1 MVAGTKRLVT
11 VELEAL
17 TAAVEGVD
25 DIVMEDVTVETEEL
39 TMGGE
44 NVEVELT
51 VGGEDV
57 EDIVAEDVTGLD
69 IVAESTVGEVI
80 IAEVTEVESGARS
93 KSSSAWVD
101 TSLSESSE
109 SLPRELSE
117 WPSALSPVEHF
128 LSLTKLLDI
137 FLMLPLILALATTW
151 VSRNWSRL
159 VTTRPLRWK
168 LPLVLP
174 SWMHW
179 MAVDIWP
186 RIRIL

>member
-1 MVAGTKRLVT
+1 MVVGTKRLVT
-11 VELEAL
+11 VELEEL
-17 TAAVEGVD
+17 TTGVEGVD
-25 DIVMEDVTVETEEL
+25 DIVTEDVMVEIEEL
-39 TMGGE
+39 TVAGK
-44 NVEVELT
+44 
-51 VGGEDV
+51 DV
-57 EDIVAEDVTGLD
+57 EDTVVEDVTGLD

-80 IAEVTEVESGARS
+80 IAEVTEVESEARS

-101 TSLSESSE
+101 ISLSESSE

-137 FLMLPLILALATTW
+137 FLMLPLILALAMTW

-159 VTTRPLRWK
+159 VTTKPLRWK